1 MHDVHADLIQPAR
14 PASLSR
20 RSLVLSYTLAVLA
33 ACAEVPA
40 ADDSPGADAAT
51 AAPDA
56 GGSPSGSP
64 SGGDAGIAS
73 SPGFTPTTATG
84 GSTVKPAAPSTPATG
99 TASAMPD
106 ASTGSGLE
114 GIVTNLGNLF
124 TANDAGV
131 RQVSPDAGSSPPP
144 EGGGKWTLNA
154 DSADECP
161 DEPPPIP
168 IIGGACLGIYYG
180 CGWTNES
187 KQTYSCVCD
196 WVHWLCI

>member
-1 MHDVHADLIQPAR
+1 MQEVHADDSPPAR
-14 PASLSR
+14 PAPLFR
-20 RSLVLSYTLAVLA
+20 PALVLSFALAALA

-40 ADDSPGADAAT
+40 GDDSPSADAAT

-56 GGSPSGSP
+56 GGSPSP
-64 SGGDAGIAS
+64 SDAGTAS
-73 SPGFTPTTATG
+73 SPSFTPTTATG
-84 GSTVKPAAPSTPATG
+84 GSTVKPAAPSKPATG
-99 TASAMPD
+99 TASPVAD

-114 GIVTNLGNLF
+114 GIATNLGSLF
-124 TANDAGV
+124 TTNDAGV
-131 RQVSPDAGSSPPP
+131 RQVNPDAGTNPPP
-144 EGGGKWTLNA
+144 AGGGKWTLNA

-196 WVHWLCI
+196 WVHWLCV